1 MKRAG
6 GSTPLRRVVARAV
19 RSAPVTI
26 GYASVV
32 LIVSVLVWRVPAF
45 ATPPWR
51 SVIRDA
57 TGFGYEGVVSEGRW
71 WTLLTGALGA
81 DGAVGLIAA
90 LLIGVPAL
98 VVAERRLGA
107 GRTVFAF
114 GTTAVLGNALAI
126 GIQLVGTFGGELWS
140 GEVARIVAFDPLVG
154 VLGALTASSA
164 FHGPLWRRRIRALVV
179 VGALIVLLYSG
190 MPQDLARLLAA
201 LIGILLG
208 MLLTGDA
215 ARMRRVRSSHH
226 ETRVLLASVVAMM
239 GVGPVIT
246 LLSGRHLGPLA
257 PLALLLEQNIPDTGR
272 ALEVCRATG
281 ASAQCL
287 HDLTLVRL
295 DGFGAV
301 LLSTVPMVAL
311 LFAAWGLLRG
321 RRFAVWFAAA
331 IMGAFAVLGAV
342 SLGAGVRAH
351 VMPHPADLG
360 TGHGA
365 QQRTIEIAIALWAG
379 IVLPLVVATLLILLR
394 RGFPVRST
402 RRSVVGYLAL
412 VPGAWLVLAA
422 VFVVAT
428 SMQPGGFSPRP
439 DSLWAIIREAPER
452 FVPAAYLR
460 NLLPGFVPIEPASGV
475 VFHSV
480 GPVWWSVILLGA
492 IWPLSRA
499 VDAIAPA
506 DDRRLRSL
514 LAEGSDSIGHMVTWP
529 GNRTWFDPELSAG
542 IAYRVI
548 SGVAV
553 TTGGFFGRDRH
564 DPAVLRRFIRRC
576 EDDGWIV
583 ALYSVDTT
591 TAASLEE
598 IGWRTVQVAQETVL
612 HPQAWSMVGKRW
624 QDIRSSV
631 NRADRAGITAVWSRF
646 GALGVGLAAQ
656 IEEISEEWVAE
667 RRLPEMGFTLG
678 GIDELVDDEVRL
690 LLAVDA
696 EGRLHG
702 VTSWLPVRRSGETV
716 GWTLDFMR
724 RRTDGMNGVMEF
736 LIAEAAARF
745 KTEGVEEMSL
755 SAAPLAQSP
764 SGAHAGTD
772 AIDRFLAYLGDTL
785 EPVYGF
791 RSLLAFKG
799 KFQPE
804 ERPLVLGYADPLT
817 LPAIGL
823 AVGRAYLPGVSVR
836 DLASL
841 VTG

>member
-1 MKRAG
+1 MSRRE
-6 GSTPLRRVVARAV
+6 GSTPLRRIAV
-19 RSAPVTI
+19 RSIHSAPVTI
-26 GYASVV
+26 GYAIVV
-32 LIVSVLVWRVPAF
+32 LTVSALVWRTPAG
-45 ATPPWR
+45 ATPSWR
-51 SVIRDA
+51 SSLRA
-57 TGFGYEGVVSEGRW
+57 AAGFGYEEVVTDGHW

-81 DGAVGLIAA
+81 DGTIGIVAF
-90 LLIGVPAL
+90 LLIGIPGL

-107 GRTVFAF
+107 GRTLLAF
-114 GTTAVLGNALAI
+114 VSTAVLGNALAI
-126 GIQLVGTFGGELWS
+126 GIQLVGTLGGELWS

-154 VLGALTASSA
+154 VVGALTASSA

-201 LIGILLG
+201 LVGVLLG
-208 MLLTGDA
+208 TMLAGGGPLV
-215 ARMRRVRSSHH
+215 RRVRSSHH

-257 PLALLLEQNIPDTGR
+257 PLMLLLEQNVPDAGR
-272 ALEVCRATG
+272 AIEACRATG

-331 IMGAFAVLGAV
+331 IMVAFAVLGAV
-342 SLGAGVRAH
+342 SLGAGSRVH
-351 VMPHPADLG
+351 LTQPPSGLIG

-365 QQRTIEIAIALWAG
+365 QQRSIEIAIALWAG

-394 RGFPVRST
+394 RGFPVRAT
-402 RRSVVGYLAL
+402 RRSVVGYLVL
-412 VPGAWLVLAA
+412 VVVAWLVLAA
-422 VFVVAT
+422 VFVVTT
-428 SMQPGGFSPRP
+428 SVQSGGFAPRP

-460 NLLPGFVPIEPASGV
+460 HLLPGFVPVAPASGL
-475 VFHSV
+475 VFHAI
-480 GPVWWSVILLGA
+480 GPIWWSVILLGA
-492 IWPLSRA
+492 VWPLSRA
-499 VDAIAPA
+499 ADAVGPA
-506 DDRRLRSL
+506 DEHRLRSL
-514 LAEGSDSIGHMVTWP
+514 LAEGSDSIGHMTTWP

-542 IAYRVI
+542 IGYRVI

-553 TTGGFFGRDRH
+553 TTGGFFGSDRH
-564 DPAVLRRFIRRC
+564 DPSVLRRFIERC
-576 EDDGWIV
+576 EDAGWIV

-591 TAASLEE
+591 TAASLER
-598 IGWRTVQVAQETVL
+598 IGWRTVHVAEETVL
-612 HPQAWSMVGKRW
+612 HPQSWSMVGKRW

-631 NRADRAGITAVWSRF
+631 NRADRAGITAVWSRY

-656 IEEISEEWVAE
+656 IAEISEEWVAE

-702 VTSWLPVRRSGETV
+702 VTSWLPVRRSGEIV

-745 KTEGVEEMSL
+745 QTEGIEEMSL
-755 SAAPLAQSP
+755 SAAPLAR
-764 SGAHAGTD
+764 SGGAVPAGTD
-772 AIDRFLAYLGDTL
+772 AIDRFLSYLGDTL

-804 ERPLVLGYADPLT
+804 ERALLLGYADPLT

-836 DLASL
+836 DLAGL
-841 VTG
+841 IT